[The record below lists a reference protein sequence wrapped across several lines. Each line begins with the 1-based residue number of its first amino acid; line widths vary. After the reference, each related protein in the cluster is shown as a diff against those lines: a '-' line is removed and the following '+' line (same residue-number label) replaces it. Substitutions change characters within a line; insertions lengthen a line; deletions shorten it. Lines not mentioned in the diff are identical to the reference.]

1 MAVDHSMTISQSMTV
16 GHSMAVGHSVAGLWT
31 CLGTLI
37 KGTAT
42 SLFIS
47 VILLELDVEFGIA

>member
-1 MAVDHSMTISQSMTV
+1 MTV

-47 VILLELDVEFGIA
+47 VILLELRLEFVLIGIA